1 MAEYLRRTYAQVD
14 LDALVENV
22 SAIRR
27 RLGPGCRM
35 MGVVKGD
42 AYGHGDAAVA
52 SELGA
57 LFVDWFG
64 VSNIEEA
71 LSLRRAG
78 VRQPILIFGYT
89 PPEFASTLARYALT
103 QTVYASD
110 YAEGLSRA
118 AVEQGTT
125 VEMHIK
131 VDTGMGRI
139 GFQAAHADAVQRIAA
154 AIRLPGLRMGGIFTH
169 FAVADSLEAADVA
182 FTRTQYARLSGV
194 IEKLEAGGI
203 RVGLRH
209 CCNSAGILCYPEYQ
223 LDMVRAGLILYGI
236 PPSTALEGRMPLRPV
251 MALKT
256 VVSLVK
262 EIEAGDG
269 VSYGLRYRAP
279 GRRTIATL
287 AVGYADGYSRLLSQ
301 KAEVLI
307 RGRRAPVVG
316 TICMDQMMVDVT
328 GIEGVCRG
336 EEAILFGGD
345 ATGSIPVTELAARC
359 GTIPSETVCL
369 IGRRVPRVYLR
380 QGEEIGV
387 ADYIRA
393 RL

>member
-154 AIRLPGLRMGGIFTH
+154 AIRLPGLRMGGDFH
-169 FAVADSLEAADVA
+169 PFRRCRQPGSGGCRLYPHPVCPAVGGD
-182 FTRTQYARLSGV
+182 R
-194 IEKLEAGGI
+194 KAGGGRHPGGAAALLQQRGDPLLSRI
-203 RVGLRH
+203 PARHGAGGDHPLRH
-209 CCNSAGILCYPEYQ
+209 SAERGARGA
-223 LDMVRAGLILYGI
+223 DAAAAGDG
-236 PPSTALEGRMPLRPV
+236 
-251 MALKT
+251 LKT

-316 TICMDQMMVDVT
+316 
-328 GIEGVCRG
+328 
-336 EEAILFGGD
+336 
-345 ATGSIPVTELAARC
+345 
-359 GTIPSETVCL
+359 PS
-369 IGRRVPRVYLR
+369 
-380 QGEEIGV
+380 
-387 ADYIRA
+387 AWIR
-393 RL
+393 